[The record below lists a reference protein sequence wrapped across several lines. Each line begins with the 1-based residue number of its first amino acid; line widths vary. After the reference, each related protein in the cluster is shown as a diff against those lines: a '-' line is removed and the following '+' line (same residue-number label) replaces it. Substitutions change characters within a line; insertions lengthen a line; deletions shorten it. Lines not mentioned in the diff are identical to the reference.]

1 MTTRARLARLGWFLA
16 AAFQILLPTVASVA
30 DARAEGE
37 SIRYASRIH
46 IEAEGTLGCPAVH
59 PEDCVVSRV
68 LATGARTTRPVV
80 LHIALVRVIEA
91 SAVVFERL
99 ADGASAPGDPPQRAP
114 PTLS

>member
-1 MTTRARLARLGWFLA
+1 MTPRARFARLGWFLA

-30 DARAEGE
+30 DARAEAA
-37 SIRYASRIH
+37 SIRFASRIH

-59 PEDCVVSRV
+59 PDDCVVCRV

-80 LHIALVRVIEA
+80 LQIAVVRVITA
-91 SAVVFERL
+91 PAVVFERL
-99 ADGASAPGDPPQRAP
+99 ADGAAAPGDPPQRAP